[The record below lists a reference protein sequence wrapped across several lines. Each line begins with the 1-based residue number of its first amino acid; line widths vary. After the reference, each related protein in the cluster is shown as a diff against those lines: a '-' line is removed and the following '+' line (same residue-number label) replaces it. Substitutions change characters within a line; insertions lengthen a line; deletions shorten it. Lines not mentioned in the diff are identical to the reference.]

1 MKSLKNHKGQ
11 SLVEFAIILPL
22 LLLLVIGI
30 IEFGMMLNS
39 YLAIN
44 NAAREG
50 ARAGIVGSRN
60 DEIQNL
66 ILSTSPALDA
76 QNLKITITPSDGSR
90 KSGDTLTVAVTYNY
104 YFTIPILGGIFNNAV
119 PLNAQVSMRIE

>member
-1 MKSLKNHKGQ
+1 MKSLRNQKGQ

-22 LLLLVIGI
+22 LLLLVMGI

-60 DEIQNL
+60 NEIQNS

-76 QNLKITITPSDGSR
+76 QNLIITITPSDGSR
-90 KSGDTLTVAVTYNY
+90 KSGDTLTVKVTYNY
-104 YFTIPILGGIFNNAV
+104 YFTIPILGNIFNSVV
-119 PLNAQVSMRIE
+119 PLNVQVSMRIE